1 MGKGLGMHNGI
12 WEQLCGAQAIGD
24 QGGFLERAA
33 LHSAPK
39 HSEQR
44 GMVLQARGP
53 SCTRSWGGPSRE
65 LSCGDCSRGS
75 VSWHRL
81 VRSRDAIQR
90 KYSQ

>member
-44 GMVLQARGP
+44 EGWCYRPGDPPAQG
-53 SCTRSWGGPSRE
+53 SGGS
-65 LSCGDCSRGS
+65 
-75 VSWHRL
+75 
-81 VRSRDAIQR
+81 IQR
-90 KYSQ
+90 AQLRRLLQGLSELAQAGEK